1 MERKP
6 GQTVVDPVS
15 ATDTAAIGPA
25 PSRRRFGMEDLG
37 SLWTLLVLLV
47 IIAIFGIISPKAFFT
62 LTNLHDTV
70 VYTAEVI
77 LLAIGETF
85 VIISAGIDLSV
96 GVILAL
102 SSVLAAEVMITLS
115 GTKCGLTSC
124 TYAHESLGL
133 TIGLVAGLLSGCVV
147 GFVNGVLVTRFKLP
161 PFIVTLGT
169 LGIIDGTANVI
180 TGGVAVQDVPAN
192 VQATIGFGTILGFI
206 PVPVAVTA
214 VFAVGA
220 HLLLSGTRFG
230 RYTYAIGSNAE
241 GARLAGINVPRYL
254 ILIYT
259 LCGFM
264 AAVAGIID
272 LVLYNNPSTVGHSQ
286 DNLNAIAA
294 VVIGGA
300 SLFGGVGNIAG
311 CVIGALIPAVLRN
324 GFQIIGVQPFWQ
336 EVAVGAVLIVAVY
349 VDQRR
354 RAALR

>member
-1 MERKP
+1 MERGP
-6 GQTVVDPVS
+6 GQTVIDPVS
-15 ATDTAAIGPA
+15 TTDTAAIGTA
-25 PSRRRFGMEDLG
+25 PSRRRFGLQDVG
-37 SLWTLLVLLV
+37 SLWTLLVLVV
-47 IIAIFGIISPKAFFT
+47 IIAIFGIMSPKAFFT
-62 LTNLHDTV
+62 LTNLHDTI

-85 VIISAGIDLSV
+85 VIIAAGIDLSV
-96 GVILAL
+96 GSVLAL
-102 SSVLAAEVMITLS
+102 SSVLSAEVMINLA

-124 TYAHESLGL
+124 TYTHESF
-133 TIGLVAGLLSGCVV
+133 GLVIGIIAGLLSGCVV
-147 GFVNGVLVTRFKLP
+147 GFANGVMVTRLKLP

-169 LGIIDGTANVI
+169 FGIVDGVANLI
-180 TGGVAVQDVPAN
+180 TGGLPVQDVPTN
-192 VQATIGFGTILGFI
+192 VQATIGFGTILDFI

-214 VFAVGA
+214 VFAVVA

-241 GARLAGINVPRYL
+241 GARLAGINVTRYL

-300 SLFGGVGNIAG
+300 SLFGGVGNIVG

-324 GFQIIGVQPFWQ
+324 GFQIVGVEPFWQ
-336 EVAVGAVLIVAVY
+336 EVAVGAVLILAVY
-349 VDQRR
+349 IDQRR
-354 RAALR
+354 RAASR